1 MRLITFI
8 AGTFGIG
15 LTVWML
21 SRFGL
26 HDILALIAT
35 GGWSIAVVIIFHAT
49 QVCASALAWKILA
62 ESHRRPL
69 PLGDFLALRCAREG
83 INNLLPVAQVGGEVI
98 TARLLSRRHGVGLRR
113 AAASTICDLTIE
125 LLSQVTFTLIG
136 LGVLFCLV
144 NRSAVT
150 DELMESAGAALLLGA
165 VFFGSQYLGAVSLIE
180 GLLMRIADHL
190 GWGGME
196 DIRGLHHEIIT
207 LYKTRSSSIRAG
219 ALQLLGWSLGTFE
232 VSIIMHGVGHPL
244 SLGQCLVIE
253 SVGQAAKSAGF
264 AVPGALG
271 VSEGGYI
278 IIAGLFGVSPQVAI
292 ALSLIKRLREIA
304 WGLPSL
310 VGWQWMELHWIVP
323 AGAKNPAH
331 GTEIPEQS

>member
-180 GLLMRIADHL
+180 GLLMRIAAHL

-207 LYKTRSSSIRAG
+207 LYKTRSSSLRAG

-310 VGWQWMELHWIVP
+310 VGLQWMELHWIVP
-323 AGAKNPAH
+323 EDAKNPAH